1 MQSLSNVM
9 FLQCVNNVRVM
20 FLTCSCNAPG
30 PFCVGHMD
38 GVVPGTNFPH
48 SAAKTRKLW
57 GRLED
62 AYEDADKLETL
73 ILEILHDQPTI
84 LAAAVD
90 SESGHSIRQATVAR
104 AVWEARPMLNLL
116 VGVLSKYVPVEAW
129 NREVKPMCDQLHGV
143 FGKPGLFCGH
153 AQGSKELKAAE
164 LARNPPENASQRK
177 GRDGRTPKNEG
188 EGLIG
193 MYGKRTLQSCRCDSS
208 KCLKMYCTC
217 FRNETRC
224 NQACVC
230 TECHNDG
237 MHEDERMAA
246 WRIGCVILKKPRVDE
261 TKLQVQA
268 ACLTAASDTKKAE
281 KERKWRGR
289 AYTKSQIKVACTLVM
304 KYEKRANE
312 IERSRGENS
321 QHMGGSINDDETDGY
336 KSRDIPRTGTFENE
350 ATWATFCVA
359 TAEVNHRAI
368 NLWDRVQRDMKKSL
382 NPQTPQQDAA
392 SKNEQ
397 GFKHQQ
403 TAVSTSPPA
412 QYHFSVNTPPTN
424 RVCVGCR

>member
-1 MQSLSNVM
+1 
-9 FLQCVNNVRVM
+9 
-20 FLTCSCNAPG
+20 
-30 PFCVGHMD
+30 
-38 GVVPGTNFPH
+38 
-48 SAAKTRKLW
+48 
-57 GRLED
+57 
-62 AYEDADKLETL
+62 
-73 ILEILHDQPTI
+73 
-84 LAAAVD
+84 
-90 SESGHSIRQATVAR
+90 
-104 AVWEARPMLNLL
+104 
-116 VGVLSKYVPVEAW
+116 
-129 NREVKPMCDQLHGV
+129 
-143 FGKPGLFCGH
+143 
-153 AQGSKELKAAE
+153 
-164 LARNPPENASQRK
+164 
-177 GRDGRTPKNEG
+177 
-188 EGLIG
+188 
-193 MYGKRTLQSCRCDSS
+193 
-208 KCLKMYCTC
+208 
-217 FRNETRC
+217 
-224 NQACVC
+224 
-230 TECHNDG
+230 